1 MVYFNCG
8 EENHRKRGKE
18 DTEMFPGMIGLLIA
32 LPAVL
37 MVGAALIAVLPGI
50 AVLLAAGMFVGN
62 GIIPGIVLGFLA
74 YRASRKARI
83 SESVE

>member
-18 DTEMFPGMIGLLIA
+18 DTEMFLGMIGLLIA

-74 YRASRKARI
+74 YRAFRKARI
-83 SESVE
+83 SESAE

>member
-18 DTEMFPGMIGLLIA
+18 DTEMFLGMIGLLIA

-50 AVLLAAGMFVGN
+50 AVLLAAGMFGGN
-62 GIIPGIVLGFLA
+62 GIILGIVLGFLA
-74 YRASRKARI
+74 YRAFRKARI
-83 SESVE
+83 SESAE

>member
-1 MVYFNCG
+1 
-8 EENHRKRGKE
+8 
-18 DTEMFPGMIGLLIA
+18 MFLGMIGLLIA

-50 AVLLAAGMFVGN
+50 AVLAAGMFVGN

-74 YRASRKARI
+74 YRAFRKARI
-83 SESVE
+83 SESAE

>member
-1 MVYFNCG
+1 
-8 EENHRKRGKE
+8 
-18 DTEMFPGMIGLLIA
+18 MFPGMIGLLIA

-50 AVLLAAGMFVGN
+50 AVLLVAGMFAGN

-83 SESVE
+83 SESAE